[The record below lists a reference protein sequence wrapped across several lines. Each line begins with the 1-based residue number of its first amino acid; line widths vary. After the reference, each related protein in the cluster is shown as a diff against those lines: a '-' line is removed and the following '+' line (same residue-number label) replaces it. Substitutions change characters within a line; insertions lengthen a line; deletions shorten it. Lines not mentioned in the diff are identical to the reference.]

1 MKALVYNSI
10 DGYKNTLILDNMMLF
25 VILFDQNLLLL
36 EDNANL
42 NIKYSRKINLT
53 IIYKKKKIASEKLK
67 LILSQDTL

>member
-10 DGYKNTLILDNMMLF
+10 DGHKNTLILDNMMLF

-42 NIKYSRKINLT
+42 NLKYSRKINLT
-53 IIYKKKKIASEKLK
+53 IIYKKKKLHLK
-67 LILSQDTL
+67 NLS